1 MSTASGERSALMPSL
16 SFRRWRVIVALV
28 GAVLLGAL
36 GGAALMRAAPPA
48 WFAMARPTASSV
60 APAAS
65 PTPAAAP
72 TAAAVAQPAP
82 SDELEAQIEAVYQ
95 RAGPGVVNITSR
107 SVTYDFFL
115 NPTPRQGT
123 GSGFFYDRQGHIVT
137 NYHVVADAE
146 ELQVT
151 LADGRTLPATIIGT
165 DPSNDLAVIR
175 VDLPPEAVPVVPI
188 GDSTRLRI
196 GQFVVAIGN
205 PFGLERTLTF
215 GVVSS
220 LGRVIES
227 PNERFIGE
235 VIQTDAPINPGN
247 SGGPLLDL
255 SGAVVGVNSAILS
268 PSGTNAGIGFAISA
282 RTVQRVVP
290 ALIREGRYPHPSL
303 GVSVLELT
311 PQRVPI
317 LERAG
322 MRVPVERGLLV
333 VDLTPDGPAARAG
346 IRGAARVVRVGNLNV
361 PVGGDI
367 ITAINGRPI
376 ATRQDLIVY
385 LETETRVGETVQVA
399 IVRDG
404 RAQTVAVTLGELRA
418 G

>member
-1 MSTASGERSALMPSL
+1 
-16 SFRRWRVIVALV
+16 V
-28 GAVLLGAL
+28 
-36 GGAALMRAAPPA
+36 
-48 WFAMARPTASSV
+48 PTS
-60 APAAS
+60 
-65 PTPAAAP
+65 
-72 TAAAVAQPAP
+72 
-82 SDELEAQIEAVYQ
+82 ELEAQIAAVYQ
-95 RAGPGVVNITSR
+95 QAGPGVVNITNR
-107 SVTYDFFL
+107 SMTFDFFL
-115 NPTPRQGT
+115 NPIPREGS
-123 GSGFFYDRQGHIVT
+123 GSGFFYDAQGHIVT

-151 LADGRTLPATIIGT
+151 LADGRSLSAQIVGA

-175 VDLPPEAVPVVPI
+175 VDLPPDEVHTLPV
-188 GDSTRLRI
+188 GDSTQLRV

-205 PFGLERTLTF
+205 PFGLERTLTV
-215 GVVSS
+215 GVVSA

-227 PNERFIGE
+227 PDQRFIGE

-268 PSGTNAGIGFAISA
+268 PSGASAGIGFAISA
-282 RTVQRVVP
+282 RTVQRIVP
-290 ALIREGRYPHPSL
+290 ELIANGRYPHPSL
-303 GVSVLELT
+303 GVGILELT
-311 PQRVPI
+311 PQRIPI

-322 MRVPVERGLLV
+322 MRVPVERGLLLV
-333 VDLTPDGPAARAG
+333 EVAPDGPAARAG
-346 IRGAARVVRVGNLNV
+346 IRGASQFVRVGNLSV

-385 LETETRVGETVQVA
+385 LETETAVGETVQVS

-404 RAQTVAVTLGELRA
+404 QEQIVPVTLGELAA

>member
-1 MSTASGERSALMPSL
+1 MWAASGAMPPPGQPPAVAASL
-16 SFRRWRVIVALV
+16 PPA
-28 GAVLLGAL
+28 AATLGA
-36 GGAALMRAAPPA
+36 
-48 WFAMARPTASSV
+48 PTASPSV
-60 APAAS
+60 LTPV
-65 PTPAAAP
+65 PT
-72 TAAAVAQPAP
+72 
-82 SDELEAQIEAVYQ
+82 SELEAQIAAVYQ
-95 RAGPGVVNITSR
+95 QAGPGVVNITNR
-107 SVTYDFFL
+107 SMTFDFFL
-115 NPTPRQGT
+115 NPIPREGS
-123 GSGFFYDRQGHIVT
+123 GSGFFYDAQGHIVT

-151 LADGRTLPATIIGT
+151 LADGRSLSAQIVGA

-175 VDLPPEAVPVVPI
+175 VDLPPDEVHTLPV
-188 GDSTRLRI
+188 GDSTQLRV

-205 PFGLERTLTF
+205 PFGLERTLTV
-215 GVVSS
+215 GVVSA

-227 PNERFIGE
+227 PDQRFIGE

-268 PSGTNAGIGFAISA
+268 PSGASAGIGFAISA
-282 RTVQRVVP
+282 RTVQRIVP
-290 ALIREGRYPHPSL
+290 ELIANGRYPHPSL
-303 GVSVLELT
+303 GVGILELT
-311 PQRVPI
+311 PQRIPI

-322 MRVPVERGLLV
+322 MRVPVERGLLLV
-333 VDLTPDGPAARAG
+333 EVAPDGPAARAG
-346 IRGAARVVRVGNLNV
+346 IRGASQFVRVGNLSV

-385 LETETRVGETVQVA
+385 LETETAVGETVQVS

-404 RAQTVAVTLGELRA
+404 QEQIVPVTLGELAA